1 MSSQRLHM
9 RRSQGAFSNGPSGE
23 DRGGIAAAAGIFLVS
38 FALIAL
44 QLFSMRG
51 LSVLRYHHFS
61 YLVISTALLGFGA
74 SGTFLSFFLPAL
86 RRRFELWAQRFF
98 LLFTVSIPLAHALA
112 RLLPIDVHYLFYSW
126 KQLALLALYNLL
138 TFFPFFFGAT
148 LIGLFLGHYS
158 RRIPLFYGTNL
169 FGSGIGGLS
178 ALGIMFLI
186 PAEQLPAA
194 AVLFAFAAQL
204 VWRISG
210 RGERSSKRRIEGGAA
225 LIVGVVACAGAF
237 LPPPGGG
244 VDQYKTLAHL
254 QRLER
259 QGDAE
264 RVLTRYS
271 PRMRLDVYQA
281 PSLHQ
286 TLFAGPGAGEVPP
299 PQDVIL
305 FDGETGGT
313 MFRTSDLEEARIMD
327 ATPQSLPYRLS
338 SVRGEEGGRGPD
350 TLILGEVG
358 GTNIWLARRFG
369 APRITAVQASGTLF
383 NALKGP
389 LQERGGAIFSA
400 PGVSTVEHP
409 PRLYLE
415 RSDRRFDVI
424 HIASAEGMP
433 AASGGLKSLHE
444 NYLLTREG
452 FSAAFERLNKG
463 GFLAVTR
470 GIQTPPRDNIKLAAL
485 GIAALRERGVEEPGR
500 HILQARNYL
509 AVTTLVSADPISQET
524 VAAFKRACRRLDM
537 DIEYYP
543 GIDSAKISQRNRIEG
558 PAGKPYSYYHYSL
571 RRMLSGEAEQFYRS
585 WAYDVRPSTD
595 NRPYFHNFFKWE
607 SLDRFLETYKGRFLQ
622 RMELGYVVLVITL
635 AEITV
640 VAFVLI
646 LLPLLT
652 RRAAALRWSAAGG
665 SRLPTLFHF
674 GGIGFGFMFLEMIL
688 IQKLAMFLGDPMYSA
703 SAVITAIL
711 VCAGIGSALQSR
723 ISTPPRRR
731 IRAAATLV
739 IVLTVV
745 AARLLDPLLDIFV
758 EYSLPLRFAVAFLVL
773 APLAFCMG
781 WMLPSGMQLVRERA
795 EGLIPWAWGINGFA
809 SVAAG
814 PLAVM
819 LSIAF
824 GFTAVFGCAAVC
836 YAVAG
841 GTAWLWPRRERYSPE
856 VKE

>member
-1 MSSQRLHM
+1 M
-9 RRSQGAFSNGPSGE
+9 
-23 DRGGIAAAAGIFLVS
+23 
-38 FALIAL
+38 
-44 QLFSMRG
+44 
-51 LSVLRYHHFS
+51 
-61 YLVISTALLGFGA
+61 
-74 SGTFLSFFLPAL
+74 
-86 RRRFELWAQRFF
+86 
-98 LLFTVSIPLAHALA
+98 
-112 RLLPIDVHYLFYSW
+112 PIDIHYLFYSGE
-126 KQLALLALYNLL
+126 QLALLGLYNLL
-138 TFFPFFFGAT
+138 TFFPFFLGAT

-158 RRIPLFYGTNL
+158 RRIPLLYGTNL

-178 ALGIMFLI
+178 ALGIMFLL

-194 AVLFAFAAQL
+194 AVLFAFVAQL
-204 VWRISG
+204 VWGLSG
-210 RGERSSKRRIEGGAA
+210 GGEITARRRIERGAG
-225 LIVGVVACAGAF
+225 LIVGAAACAGAF

-305 FDGETGGT
+305 FDGEAAGT
-313 MFRTSDLEEARIMD
+313 LFRTADPERARIME

-338 SVRGEEGGRGPD
+338 KAREEEDGRGPD
-350 TLILGEVG
+350 ALILGEVG

-369 APRITAVQASGTLF
+369 AAQVTAVQASGTLLK
-383 NALKGP
+383 ALKGP
-389 LQERGGAIFSA
+389 LRERGGRIFTA

-415 RSDRRFDVI
+415 RSGRRFDVI

-433 AASGGLKSLHE
+433 AASGGLQSLHE

-452 FSAAFERLNKG
+452 FSAALERLEKG

-485 GIAALRERGVEEPGR
+485 GIAALRARGVEEPGQ

-509 AVTTLVSADPISQET
+509 AVTTVVSADPISPQT
-524 VAAFKRACRRLDM
+524 VAAFKQACRRLDM

-543 GIDSAKISQRNRIEG
+543 GIDSTEMSQRNRIEG
-558 PAGKPYSYYHYSL
+558 PAGTPYSYYHHSL
-571 RRMLSGEAEQFYRS
+571 RRMLSGEAGEFYRS
-585 WAYDVRPSTD
+585 WVYDVRPSTD
-595 NRPYFHNFFKWE
+595 NRPYFHNFFKWG
-607 SLDRFLETYKGRFLQ
+607 SMDRFMETYKGRFLQ
-622 RMELGYVVLVITL
+622 RMELGYVVLVVTL

-652 RRAAALRWSAAGG
+652 RRAAALRQSAARG
-665 SRLPTLFHF
+665 SRLPTLLHF
-674 GGIGFGFMFLEMIL
+674 GGIGFGFMFLEMML

-711 VCAGIGSALQSR
+711 VCAGIGSALQGRMSA
-723 ISTPPRRR
+723 SPRSR
-731 IRAAATLV
+731 IRAAAVLV
-739 IVLTVV
+739 VVLT
-745 AARLLDPLLDIFV
+745 AAAAVLLDPLLDVFI
-758 EYSLPLRFAVAFLVL
+758 EYSLPLRFTVAFLVL

-795 EGLIPWAWGINGFA
+795 EGLIPWAWGVNGFA

-824 GFTAVFGCAAVC
+824 GFTTVFGCAAAC

-841 GTAWLWPRRERYSPE
+841 GTAWLWPGRERYSPE